1 MTANASTHLDP
12 LLQARP
18 IVLWVEDRFTREYL
32 STVWQP
38 EDQLF
43 QLLIAGGNETVAGV
57 VHDQREQGY
66 EHVFGLAD
74 RDFRE
79 SNYDRWQNLQSGLEV
94 FKAPVFEIE
103 NYLLDWDALAGCSE
117 NSRRLGRSSDTIRQQ
132 AEALAGGMV
141 WWMACRSVLA
151 DYRNRLVG
159 NYPKHPKVG
168 EVGSL
173 AEAERYIRDGGWFLS
188 FPGHAAHIQD
198 VTSLAADLTA
208 AHAAQCGNL
217 QDGTW
222 IRCFSGKELL
232 RHVRGYLLNQRYAS
246 PEEMDVDLAKSAAEW
261 QVQNG
266 AVPPEIV
273 ELKAALRQRV
283 GL

>member
-1 MTANASTHLDP
+1 MTANTSTHLDP

-43 QLLIAGGNETVAGV
+43 QILIAGGNETVAGV

-66 EHVFGLAD
+66 RHVFGLTD
-74 RDFRE
+74 RDFGE
-79 SNYDRWQNLQSGLEV
+79 SNYDRWQNLQSELEV
-94 FKAPVFEIE
+94 FKARVFEIE

-117 NSRRLGRSSDTIRQQ
+117 NSKRLGRSSDTIRQQ

-141 WWMACRSVLA
+141 WWMDCRSVLA
-151 DYRNRLVG
+151 DYRSRLVG
-159 NYPKHPKVG
+159 NYPKHPKLG
-168 EVGSL
+168 KIGNL
-173 AEAERYIRDGGWFLS
+173 AEAESYIRDQTWFLS
-188 FPGHAAHIQD
+188 FPGHAAHLQN
-198 VTSLAADLTA
+198 VASLAADLTA
-208 AHAAQCGNL
+208 AHAVQHVHL

-222 IRCFSGKELL
+222 TRCFSGKELFRQL
-232 RHVRGYLLNQRYAS
+232 RGHLFNQDYAS
-246 PEEMDVDLAKSAAEW
+246 PEEMDVDLAKSVAEW

-266 AVPPEIV
+266 AVPPEMA

-283 GL
+283 SL